1 MNNFNKY
8 IKNPLVIL
16 IIAALIGGF
25 FGSYFTYR
33 LNNVSTENRNK
44 VITKQVMLFIHNE
57 IYKNYY
63 FNLDTDNNYELLL
76 SVEGLELL
84 NLRIGNLT
92 IKDKQLSSLIK
103 MYIDFSVCN
112 NKIKYWVGTTW
123 DREMEKYVISDVTEW
138 RDICRQAIK
147 DYEKEFCKNKSLKS
161 EIEVE

>member
-1 MNNFNKY
+1 MNNIKKI
-8 IKNPLVIL
+8 IKNPLIVL
-16 IIAALIGGF
+16 IISALVGGF
-25 FGSYFTYR
+25 FGSYFTYY
-33 LNNVSTENRNK
+33 LNNLSIEKRNEEA
-44 VITKQVMLFIHNE
+44 TKQLMFFIHNE
-57 IYKNYY
+57 IYENYY

-138 RDICRQAIK
+138 RDICRQEIK
-147 DYEKEFCKNKSLKS
+147 DYEKEFCKDKSLKS